1 MKILNTLF
9 PVLAVI
15 LSLTGCASTKP
26 ARSPNIFASYPVNK
40 PDTIKNY
47 MQSISIYQQSQ
58 DLSVETE
65 RKIQRLTDNYIKTK
79 MIVDEAV
86 QRGNAQTLTN

>member
-1 MKILNTLF
+1 MKILNLALSSL
-9 PVLAVI
+9 LAV
-15 LSLTGCASTKP
+15 SVVGCASKQPTRAP
-26 ARSPNIFASYPVNK
+26 SGFASVPVNK
-40 PDTIKNY
+40 PDTVKNY

-86 QRGNAQTLTN
+86 QRGNAQSQIN

>member
-1 MKILNTLF
+1 MKTLN
-9 PVLAVI
+9 VL
-15 LSLTGCASTKP
+15 LSALVMASLVGCVSQKP
-26 ARSPNIFASYPVNK
+26 TRSPSGFASAPINK
-40 PDTIKNY
+40 PDTVKNY

-86 QRGNAQTLTN
+86 QRGNAQAQSN

>member
-1 MKILNTLF
+1 MKILN
-9 PVLAVI
+9 VL
-15 LSLTGCASTKP
+15 LSTVVMASMVGCVSQKP
-26 ARSPNIFASYPVNK
+26 TRAPSSFASAPVNQ
-40 PDTIKNY
+40 PDTVKNY

-86 QRGNAQTLTN
+86 KRGNAQAQSN

>member
-1 MKILNTLF
+1 MKTLN
-9 PVLAVI
+9 VL
-15 LSLTGCASTKP
+15 LSSLIMASLAGCVSQKPTK
-26 ARSPNIFASYPVNK
+26 SPSGFASIPVNK
-40 PDTIKNY
+40 PDTVKNY

-86 QRGNAQTLTN
+86 QRGNAQAQNN